1 MARHNPEAGETMKR
15 SRRNVLL
22 RLLDAYPSGVRT
34 DRIPDGNGRCHKD
47 TTRSLCLTIGLMAE
61 DGLIAQATDDEGWV
75 GYALTEAGL
84 AAARHLAIS

>member
-1 MARHNPEAGETMKR
+1 
-15 SRRNVLL
+15 
-22 RLLDAYPSGVRT
+22 
-34 DRIPDGNGRCHKD
+34 
-47 TTRSLCLTIGLMAE
+47 LCLTIGLMAE